1 MNLLTEVV
9 EAQGHL
15 IDSHIMEQIFDTV
28 VEYRGRFEVEEFR
41 IGKTNS
47 DGSYLRLKIEA
58 GDGEAMEQLL
68 SQLIGLGCSPVDAS
82 DAALKDVERDCCE
95 PEDFYSTT
103 NQRTLVRHG
112 NQWLEVKS
120 QRMDALV
127 VIENG
132 EAFCRRLREVR
143 AGGKEVTGKG
153 GNRVIPEAKERG
165 RLAFPFIRN
174 GITSERE

>member
-28 VEYRGRFEVEEFR
+28 VEYHGRFEVEEFR

-58 GDGEAMEQLL
+58 GDGETMEQLL

-82 DAALKDVERDCCE
+82 DAALKIVERECCA

-112 NQWLEVKS
+112 NQWLGVKS

-127 VIENG
+127 GIENG
-132 EAFCRRLREVR
+132 EAFCPRLPDVR
-143 AGGKEVTGKG
+143 TGDKG
-153 GNRVIPEAKERG
+153 GTGMPGNPVIPQAQQPPPPP
-165 RLAFPFIRN
+165 LPLIS
-174 GITSERE
+174 THSP

>member
-28 VEYRGRFEVEEFR
+28 VECHGRFEVHDFR
-41 IGKTNS
+41 VGKTNS

-58 GDGEAMEQLL
+58 GDNETMELLL
-68 SQLIGLGCSPVDAS
+68 SQLVGLGCSPVDAS
-82 DAALKDVERDCCE
+82 DAALKTVERDCCA

-112 NQWLEVKS
+112 NQWLEGKS

-127 VIENG
+127 VIEEG
-132 EAFCRRLREVR
+132 EAFCRRPRDVR
-143 AGGKEVTGKG
+143 AGDKVATRLRGIPVLPQSTG
-153 GNRVIPEAKERG
+153 
-165 RLAFPFIRN
+165 
-174 GITSERE
+174 THH